1 MFLVPVIRAL
11 GRGEGG
17 GALKK
22 LLKDKILSIVY
33 YEII

>member
-11 GRGEGG
+11 GRGEG